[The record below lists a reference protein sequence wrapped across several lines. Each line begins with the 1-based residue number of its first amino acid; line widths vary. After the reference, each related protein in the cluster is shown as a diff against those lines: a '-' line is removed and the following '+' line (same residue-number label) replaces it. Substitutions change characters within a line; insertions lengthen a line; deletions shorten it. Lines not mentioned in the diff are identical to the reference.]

1 MAILRPIRQR
11 QFNKKVM
18 LRKHHSPSH
27 QHPRHR
33 HELTHRV
40 HDLIELT
47 HRVHDLIRIQNV
59 YVELTHAEIHD
70 MPQVHRAI
78 LMLGDTQQPQDITVY
93 ILS

>member
-33 HELTHRV
+33 HELVHRMHDLVRV
-40 HDLIELT
+40 HDVDIKM
-47 HRVHDLIRIQNV
+47 
-59 YVELTHAEIHD
+59 AKAKIHD